1 MSANEMEMDDMS
13 NQESKLL
20 KNSDSKQETIEEDV
34 KEEVVTL
41 GAEEVAAE
49 SPVVEHELDVNEEDA
64 LLNQT
69 SPDQELRTI
78 GSQETLKIEDDEE
91 QAMLETSRDVEQMEI
106 EEPRRGSPTPEE
118 IFERFRQAYEDYGV
132 FIIGG
137 VLLLFAFI
145 FTIYVLPQCFYSLY
159 YDEYALAR
167 STLTGSVDSS
177 EVYGPGWHIMAP
189 WYEWIKFYK
198 TVHTINLKKL
208 DIYSTDQLKVQGSF
222 LIYYFLDKNTIGKL
236 YRNHG
241 TNYEKVIYNVCKSE
255 ILNQA
260 QTFSLDDFRRKRPEI
275 KAFIAE
281 KLREKLKD
289 QYGLKLFNF
298 FMNEL
303 IFDKTINEI
312 NLKNILN
319 EILNEKAIYDKNT
332 VIAQTE
338 TQRLVKEYKNLAR
351 VVYVGA
357 TLNGTYGIMKPAN
370 AEYDVTIQTALS
382 ESLVKSYEGL
392 GMNNDKIKMSYCW
405 MNSLVY
411 NPKVKFHQPS
421 TNDQSNINEGLYT
434 NPISLKV

>member
-1 MSANEMEMDDMS
+1 MDDMS
-13 NQESKLL
+13 NPESKLL
-20 KNSDSKQETIEEDV
+20 KSSDSKQETIEEDV
-34 KEEVVTL
+34 KEELSEVITL
-41 GAEEVAAE
+41 RAGEFGAEA
-49 SPVVEHELDVNEEDA
+49 PVVEHEEEDGNEEDA

-69 SPDQELRTI
+69 SPDVQVAR
-78 GSQETLKIEDDEE
+78 GSQDTVIVEDEE
-91 QAMLETSRDVEQMEI
+91 EQPMLDTTEGVEQMEI
-106 EEPRRGSPTPEE
+106 EEPTRAPNSSEE
-118 IFERFRQAYEDYGV
+118 LFDRFREAYADYGI

-137 VLLLFAFI
+137 ALLLLAFL
-145 FTIYVLPQCFYSLY
+145 FTIVVLPKCFYSLY

-208 DIYSTDQLKVQGSF
+208 DIYSTDQLMVQGSF
-222 LIYYFLDKNTIGKL
+222 LVYYFLDKNSIGKL

-241 TNYEKVIYNVCKSE
+241 TNYEQVIHNVCKSE

-260 QTFSLDDFRRKRPEI
+260 QTFSINDFRKNRPEI
-275 KAFIAE
+275 KEFIAE
-281 KLREKLKD
+281 KIREKLETE
-289 QYGLKLFNF
+289 YGLKLFNF

-319 EILNEKAIYDKNT
+319 DILNEKAIYDKNT
-332 VIAQTE
+332 IMAETE

-351 VVYVGA
+351 VIYVGA
-357 TLNGTYGIMKPAN
+357 TLNGTYGVIKPAN
-370 AEYDVTIQTALS
+370 AEYDEILQTALS

-392 GMNNDKIKMSYCW
+392 GMSNDKIKMSYCW
-405 MNSLVY
+405 LSSLVY
-411 NPKVKFHQPS
+411 NPKVKFYQPS
-421 TNDQSNINEGLYT
+421 TSEETNTNKGPYA
-434 NPISLKV
+434 NPISIIV